1 MPTYVTLA
9 RYTDQ
14 GIKRIRDA
22 PARVDAIKKLVADH
36 GGEIKAFYLTLGEYD
51 MVAVIDA
58 PNDTVVATLLLTIGA
73 DGNTRTTSFRAYSED
88 EFRRI
93 VESRMA
99 VTWGGE

>member
-9 RYTDQ
+9 SYTDQ
-14 GIKRIRDA
+14 GIKRIRDS

-58 PNDTVVATLLLTIGA
+58 PNDTVIAKLLLTIGA

-88 EFRRI
+88 EFRHI
-93 VESRMA
+93 VESLR
-99 VTWGGE
+99 